1 MPGMRMADDE
11 PYGMVLLEKFEYYN
25 GNEGNG
31 LLMDG
36 QAWYGGDY
44 NKLWLKADG
53 ERSGGEQQGT
63 RFEVLWDHAITT
75 YWGTQLGIRHDAFQ
89 GPQRDW
95 LAFGVQGLAPY
106 WFEIEAT
113 AYVGENGRTAAR
125 LETNYDLL
133 LTQRLIL
140 QPNFEV
146 NFYGKDDR
154 DREIGSGLSDM
165 DLSLR
170 LRYEIR
176 REIAPYIGIAY
187 RRKFG
192 DTADF
197 ARDEGED
204 VGEARLMIGLRLWY

>member
-1 MPGMRMADDE
+1 M
-11 PYGMVLLEKFEYYN
+11 
-25 GNEGNG
+25 
-31 LLMDG
+31 
-36 QAWYGGDY
+36 
-44 NKLWLKADG
+44 WLKADG